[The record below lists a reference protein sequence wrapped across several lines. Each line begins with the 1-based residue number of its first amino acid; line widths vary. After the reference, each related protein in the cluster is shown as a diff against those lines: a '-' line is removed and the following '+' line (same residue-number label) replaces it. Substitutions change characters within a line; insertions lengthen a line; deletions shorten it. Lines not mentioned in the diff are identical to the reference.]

1 MMRLAATDEMA
12 WRCPLGAASRAQP
25 TLAAALRA
33 ATLGEHP
40 AEPFGEQ
47 PLVWDVE
54 ASALLGA
61 ITTAYRRWVTTP
73 SSRTVQL
80 HRGRS
85 GHRATGRRIAT
96 PAVTSGRDLAIRPIQ
111 H

>member
-40 AEPFGEQ
+40 AEPVRRTAIG
-47 PLVWDVE
+47 
-54 ASALLGA
+54 LGRGGKCA
-61 ITTAYRRWVTTP
+61 PRGNH
-73 SSRTVQL
+73 
-80 HRGRS
+80 HR
-85 GHRATGRRIAT
+85 I
-96 PAVTSGRDLAIRPIQ
+96 PAMGYNP
-111 H
+111 